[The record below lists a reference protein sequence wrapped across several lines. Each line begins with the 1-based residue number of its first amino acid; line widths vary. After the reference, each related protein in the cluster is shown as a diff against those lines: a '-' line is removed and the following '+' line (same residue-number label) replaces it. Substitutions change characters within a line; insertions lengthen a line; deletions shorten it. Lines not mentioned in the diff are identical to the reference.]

1 MGLFQ
6 HVKSKKKVAKIMEN
20 QENVEHMDD
29 SEGEEEEEQI
39 EVQFKSE
46 SGESNFSA
54 FSVPKSASKEKLMLL
69 LKAFQ
74 KLEVKKGEDDDED
87 LDVPYLFFINGH
99 EIQSTIAECVK
110 FQIVNTEKTVPI
122 VFQPQAV
129 FKVRP
134 VSRCSSSMPG
144 HTKEVLVAS
153 FSSSGRYLVS
163 GSGDSTVRFWDLT
176 TETPHFECKGHPGW
190 VLAVAWSPNETRVA
204 SGDKSAK
211 IIITLAW
218 EPLHLDASCRKLASA
233 SNDG

>member
-1 MGLFQ
+1 
-6 HVKSKKKVAKIMEN
+6 MEN

-87 LDVPYLFFINGH
+87 LDIPYLFFINGH

-110 FQIVNTEKTVPI
+110 YQIVNTEKTVPI

-129 FKVRP
+129 FK
-134 VSRCSSSMPG
+134 
-144 HTKEVLVAS
+144 
-153 FSSSGRYLVS
+153 
-163 GSGDSTVRFWDLT
+163 
-176 TETPHFECKGHPGW
+176 
-190 VLAVAWSPNETRVA
+190 
-204 SGDKSAK
+204 
-211 IIITLAW
+211 
-218 EPLHLDASCRKLASA
+218 
-233 SNDG
+233 